1 MDRTAVQRELRQR
14 LIELLDLLTR
24 DLIYAVVV
32 IAELREIALDLEI
45 NDNAVLRIADG
56 LYLMP
61 AMPNAIRR
69 RTSVSCSAIWLFS

>member
-32 IAELREIALDLEI
+32 IAELREIALDLKV
-45 NDNAVLRIADG
+45 N
-56 LYLMP
+56 
-61 AMPNAIRR
+61 
-69 RTSVSCSAIWLFS
+69 

>member
-1 MDRTAVQRELRQR
+1 MDRTTVQRELRQR

-56 LYLMP
+56 LYLG
-61 AMPNAIRR
+61 ILDRG
-69 RTSVSCSAIWLFS
+69 TSVSCSAIWLFS